1 METNIMYEGL
11 EFTIQYDLIPAENGS
26 YDTEPFE
33 KGVDINGI
41 SLGGNC
47 VDFML
52 NERTTR
58 ILKRLILELC

>member
-1 METNIMYEGL
+1 MG
-11 EFTIQYDLIPAENGS
+11 A

-58 ILKRLILELC
+58 ILKRLILEKLC